1 MKKNLRILTGL
12 VLLVLFGCAE
22 QQNFDQYDDISVTP
36 TLEGSL
42 LYVETPESEINQA
55 SGGNFI
61 VETFNFDAFTEGF
74 VSDNLLDGS
83 ITYQLENT
91 TSKPLE
97 LQVEF
102 LDEGGNV
109 LDTEFFS
116 LDPAPTAILNR
127 EVAYGMGGRSID
139 IIRNT
144 SAFRLTAT
152 NLGDSSSTSA
162 EPQPRFIFRSSA
174 QFRIELKG

>member
-1 MKKNLRILTGL
+1 MKKTLSLFTAML
-12 VLLVLFGCAE
+12 LLVSFGCVE

-55 SGGNFI
+55 TGVNFI

-102 LDEGGNV
+102 LDEAGNV
-109 LDTEFFS
+109 LDTELFS
-116 LDPAPTAILNR
+116 LDPAPSAVLNR
-127 EVAYGMGGRSID
+127 EVAYGMGGKSID

-144 SAFRLTAT
+144 SAFRFTAL
-152 NLGDSSSTSA
+152 NLGDNSSTSS
-162 EPQPRFIFRSSA
+162 EPEPRFVFRSSA
-174 QFRIELKG
+174 KFRIELKG